1 MPSYKLTYF
10 NARGRAEGARLVFA
24 QAGVEYEDKRVTMEE
39 WAQLKPSTPTGQ
51 LPILEVDGRSLYGSG
66 PICRFLG
73 ERFGLGG
80 SNDLENAEIAGF
92 IDFFNDFLLN
102 AFPLFMEK
110 DEAKKTELKKNI
122 EEKEIPKYM
131 GVMEKIASSS
141 TGDYIF
147 GEKLTYADLGFLYGI
162 SVFENLFPKILEGR
176 PGLTKVKET
185 VESLPNIAR
194 WLKERPPTDH

>member
-1 MPSYKLTYF
+1 MSSYKLTYF

-51 LPILEVDGRSLYGSG
+51 LPILEVDGRALYGSG

-110 DEAKKTELKKNI
+110 DEAKKAELKKNI

>member
-1 MPSYKLTYF
+1 MPLL
-10 NARGRAEGARLVFA
+10 GR
-24 QAGVEYEDKRVTMEE
+24 
-39 WAQLKPSTPTGQ
+39 
-51 LPILEVDGRSLYGSG
+51 EVW
-66 PICRFLG
+66 LG
-73 ERFGLGG
+73 WQQR
-80 SNDLENAEIAGF
+80 LENAEIVGF